1 MKKLFGSLLVVVVV
15 LVAVV
20 LFRANSVYP
29 DRQVPP
35 ASLAELPAFDED
47 AAVARFAGALRFPTI
62 SYDDRSN
69 FDPNAFEA
77 MRAYL
82 EMNFP
87 LVHERAEREV
97 IAGHSL
103 LFRLPGSNPSLKAAL
118 FAGHIDVVPVDDIT
132 LDEWT
137 HPPFDGTVADGTVWG
152 RGALDDKLT
161 VLALLEAME
170 FLLADGFAPE
180 RTIYFAFGHDEEVGG
195 EEGAAAIVKHL
206 SAQDV
211 ALEFMVDEGGV
222 VTEGMFEGIDQPL
235 AIIGVAEKGYV
246 NTRLVV
252 EDAGGHSSQPP
263 PQTGLGIL
271 ARAIVAVE
279 DNPFPATLDHLAMSF
294 DYYGHYAPLGQRAAF
309 ANRWLFGP
317 LIRSR
322 LLDARSAAASMHTTI
337 AATMAS
343 GSSKSNILPTRAEA
357 VINYRIIPGETVESV
372 RDRVKGIIDDE
383 RVAVEIEMATD
394 PSPVSTTTSWGYELI
409 ASTIRGTDDSILV
422 APYLIQG
429 GTDAKYYYA
438 LTPNVYRFMMITA
451 TPESMRYVHGI
462 DERVSVE
469 DYLRAVRFYAHLLR
483 RSSQAN

>member
-1 MKKLFGSLLVVVVV
+1 MKKLFASVLILVVV

-20 LFRANSVYP
+20 LFRAGSAYP
-29 DRQVPP
+29 DRQVAP
-35 ASLAELPAFDED
+35 ATLGELPQFDED
-47 AAVARFAGALRFPTI
+47 AAVSRFAGALRFPTI

-69 FDPNAFEA
+69 FDAASFEA
-77 MRAYL
+77 LRAYL
-82 EMNFP
+82 EANFP
-87 LVHERAEREV
+87 LVHERAQPEI

-103 LFRLPGSNPSLKAAL
+103 LYTLPGSDPSLKAAL

-137 HPPFDGTVADGTVWG
+137 HPPFDGIVADGTVWG

-161 VLALLEAME
+161 VLALLEALE
-170 FLLADGFAPE
+170 FLLADGLAPE

-195 EEGAAAIVKHL
+195 KDGAAAIVKHL
-206 SAQDV
+206 AAQNV
-211 ALEFMVDEGGV
+211 ELEFAVDEGGV
-222 VTEGMFEGIDQPL
+222 VTKGMFEGIDRPL

-263 PQTGLGIL
+263 PQTGLGVL

-322 LLDARSAAASMHTTI
+322 LLNERSAAASMHTTI

-357 VINYRIIPGETVESV
+357 VINHRILPGETAESV
-372 RDRVKGIIDDE
+372 RERVERTIDDE
-383 RVAVEIEMATD
+383 RVTVKAEMAWD
-394 PSPVSTTTSWGYELI
+394 PSPIAPTTSWGYELI

-451 TPESMRYVHGI
+451 TPESLRYVHGI

-469 DYLRAVRFYAHLLR
+469 DYLRAVRFYAQLLLR
-483 RSSQAN
+483 ASKNN